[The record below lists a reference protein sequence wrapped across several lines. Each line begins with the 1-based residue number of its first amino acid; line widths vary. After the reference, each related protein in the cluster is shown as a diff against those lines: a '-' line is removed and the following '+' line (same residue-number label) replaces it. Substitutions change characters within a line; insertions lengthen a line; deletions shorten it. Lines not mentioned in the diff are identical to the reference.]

1 MPAEID
7 LSELPK
13 KIFSK
18 LPKESTE
25 IAVIKDKPRSKVL
38 CFNDKYYLKIT
49 TDGYLQN
56 EPEMSAFLSAH
67 DLAPKVIVF
76 CRKGENGWLL
86 TEAVKGINLLDL
98 IRERP
103 KETLYTYGKTL
114 RKLHDL
120 PVKDCPCENRSEM
133 MIKRAAGKFF
143 EGKAEAALLE
153 YCGIKTLSDAYSE
166 MILLS
171 KHAQRPSV
179 IHGDACLPNLIVGE
193 NKEDAKFIDC
203 GNGGIGDRNYD
214 LFWALWSIHFN
225 LKTDRY
231 DKDFWRGYGKS
242 PDEKAIRLFGLI
254 SAFNGYRGRD
264 YYCIYK

>member
-7 LSELPK
+7 LSALPK
-13 KIFSK
+13 KISVK

-25 IAVIKDKPRSKVL
+25 IALIKDKPRSKVL
-38 CFNDKYYLKIT
+38 CFDHQCYLKIT
-49 TDGYLQN
+49 SDGYLQN
-56 EPEMSAFLSAH
+56 EPEMSAFLATH
-67 DLAPKVIVF
+67 DLAPKVIAF

-86 TEAVKGINLLDL
+86 TEAVRGTNALDL
-98 IRERP
+98 IQNNP
-103 KETLYTYGKTL
+103 GETLFTYGKTL

-120 PVKDCPCENRSEM
+120 PIKDCPCENRAEAM
-133 MIKRAAGKFF
+133 LKRAAGKFF

-153 YCGIKTLSDAYSE
+153 YCNVKTPSDAYSE
-166 MILLS
+166 MLLLS
-171 KHAQRPSV
+171 KHTGKPSV
-179 IHGDACLPNLIVGE
+179 IHGDACLPNLMIGE
-193 NKEDAKFIDC
+193 NKDSAKFIDC

-214 LFWALWSIHFN
+214 LFWAIWSIHFN

-242 PDEKAIRLFGLI
+242 PDKKAMRLFGLI

-264 YYCIYK
+264 YYTLY